1 MLISKLSPVVH
12 KTLTGL
18 HRVPMRIVGDQ
29 YEVFVA
35 DSYVRIYDKDSLPD
49 EIKVKL
55 AMIHTIPIAT
65 LLRDSDLF
73 NSNYLIYEN
82 LHDPTLDDIGWR
94 VTQNMYCLVLKT
106 DYLRTLRGYS
116 NE

>member
-12 KTLTGL
+12 KTLMNL
-18 HRVPMRIVGDQ
+18 HRVPMYVADDQ
-29 YEVFVA
+29 YKLFVA
-35 DSYVRIYDKDSLPD
+35 DKYVRIYDKDSLPD

-55 AMIHTIPIAT
+55 AMIHAIPIAT

-94 VTQNMYCLVLKT
+94 VTKHIYCLVLKT
-106 DYLRTLRGYS
+106 DYFRTLRGDS
-116 NE
+116 I